1 MSNTLTMTD
10 KTRVRRLAARAS
22 YETQAIYDLLDEV
35 PFGTVAFS
43 DGENVH
49 AIPTAIWREDNH
61 LYIHGSNGSR
71 LLQVLAT
78 GVTACVSVTRLDG
91 LVLARAA
98 PPHSF
103 NYCSVSVYGVF
114 HHVAPEN
121 KEKHMRYFMEHWLP
135 GRWQHVRGPAENDL
149 AGVTIMRT
157 PITEAVLKQR
167 TGGPKDK
174 TDNMTHPVWAGVV
187 ALQWQWQSPQQDA
200 EQKEAELPGLSIRQ
214 FTQR

>member
-1 MSNTLTMTD
+1 MSETLTMTD
-10 KTRVRRLAARAS
+10 KTRVRRMPARAS
-22 YETQAIYDLLDEV
+22 YETKAIYDLLDDV

-49 AIPTAIWREDNH
+49 AIPTAIWREDDH

-71 LLQVLAT
+71 LLQVLTT
-78 GVTACVSVTRLDG
+78 GITACVSVTRPDG

-121 KEKHMRYFMEHWLP
+121 KAKHMRYFMEHWIP
-135 GRWQHVRGPAENDL
+135 GRWQHTREPAENDL
-149 AGVTIMRT
+149 AGVAIMRT

-167 TGGPKDK
+167 SGGPKDK
-174 TDNMTHPVWAGVV
+174 PADMEQAVWAGVV
-187 ALQWQWQSPQQDA
+187 PLQWQWQSPQQDT
-200 EQKEAELPGLSIRQ
+200 EQQNTNLPGLSPRK